1 MNILS
6 VEWQN
11 EQLFKLL
18 KAIVEHD
25 EYLVEKDILNPFFE
39 LERAR
44 FLITR
49 IERMKEEDSEKIAEE
64 SS

>member
-6 VEWQN
+6 TEWQN

-18 KAIVEHD
+18 KGIVEHD
-25 EYLVEKDILNPFFE
+25 EYLVRHNILNPFVE

-49 IERMKEEDSEKIAEE
+49 IERMKEEDSDKIAEP